1 MTQQDTKINKARH
14 NSTKTADDYRLLTIE
29 GHLKQIGK
37 EINGVYSSY
46 TFIIKNQEYSFDT
59 CLESE
64 RSDNFAN
71 LLLRVYKLLLSGK
84 SKCKISDKPLHYEKL
99 FFCKIMELYN
109 SRGSYANI
117 CKKDVHNLYYNLYKL
132 SNSKFPS
139 DITKSELPSSEEL
152 IRLYTN

>member
-14 NSTKTADDYRLLTIE
+14 NSTKTADDHQLLTIE

-37 EINGVYSSY
+37 EINGVYVSY

-59 CLESE
+59 CLDSE
-64 RSDNFAN
+64 RSDKFAN
-71 LLLRVYKLLLSGK
+71 LLLKVYKLLSSGK
-84 SKCKISDKPLHYEKL
+84 SNYKINDKPQHYEKL

-117 CKKDVHNLYYNLYKL
+117 CKKDVHNLYYNLDSL

-139 DITKSELPSSEEL
+139 DIIKSELPSAEEL
-152 IRLYTN
+152 TRLYTN